1 MLCTGE
7 AVGVCT
13 SVFETQQGDR
23 VYRLLSLLSV
33 FEKSCQKAMNNN
45 VMTSSEHILN
55 NYPRYRF
62 QENKKRKGKR
72 Y

>member
-33 FEKSCQKAMNNN
+33 FEKKLSKSNEYQCHDKQ
-45 VMTSSEHILN
+45 
-55 NYPRYRF
+55 
-62 QENKKRKGKR
+62 
-72 Y
+72 